1 MQYPVTLALLH
12 CHQRQ
17 QANGIADY
25 ETIETLSNELAVAE
39 DVTVCSHFNSLILF
53 IECSSEYF
61 KQKEAGLILAARF
74 NLFTGELEV
83 LFCTTGFI
91 LHS

>member
-12 CHQRQ
+12 CHRRQ

-39 DVTVCSHFNSLILF
+39 DVTVRFQVIVKLIK
-53 IECSSEYF
+53 C
-61 KQKEAGLILAARF
+61 
-74 NLFTGELEV
+74 
-83 LFCTTGFI
+83 
-91 LHS
+91 